1 MASTSPLLPYQNGR
15 LLVPS
20 LGAVSLVDGRW
31 VEAPGDSY
39 LVRLFIN
46 EQQYSGVSSGSKL
59 VPIPSQ
65 LDGEMMPGGSGDQFY
80 YRGYA
85 LDFTTVPSNY
95 DLETGDETGFTW
107 TQVVTQYDWLATG
120 TECRFRFG
128 QDPIMNAAKI
138 QRSSGQ
144 YGGQGIDQI
153 IYKEIGGVEI
163 QITGSELQTMLKFTD
178 KSQKIE
184 LKAPAFKVNPPI
196 PKFEESE
203 RCLG

>member
-20 LGAVSLVDGRW
+20 QGAVTLVGGRW

-46 EQQYSGVSSGSKL
+46 RQQYSGVSSGSKMI
-59 VPIPSQ
+59 PIPSQ
-65 LDGEMMPGGSGDQFY
+65 LDGEMLPGASGDQFY

-85 LDFTTVPSNY
+85 LDFATVPNTW
-95 DLETGDETGFTW
+95 DLETSDETGLVFT
-107 TQVVTQYDWLATG
+107 QNITQYSWLKTG
-120 TECRFRFG
+120 TECKFRFG
-128 QDPIMNAAKI
+128 QDPIMPAAKI

-144 YGGQGIDQI
+144 YGGQGIDEI

-163 QITGSELQTMLKFTD
+163 QITGGELQ
-178 KSQKIE
+178 
-184 LKAPAFKVNPPI
+184 N
-196 PKFEESE
+196 
-203 RCLG
+203 

>member
-46 EQQYSGVSSGSKL
+46 RQQYSGVSSGSKL

-107 TQVVTQYDWLATG
+107 TQVITQYDWLATG
-120 TECRFRFG
+120 TEPFPFG

-163 QITGSELQTMLKFTD
+163 RITGSELQ
-178 KSQKIE
+178 
-184 LKAPAFKVNPPI
+184 N
-196 PKFEESE
+196 
-203 RCLG
+203 